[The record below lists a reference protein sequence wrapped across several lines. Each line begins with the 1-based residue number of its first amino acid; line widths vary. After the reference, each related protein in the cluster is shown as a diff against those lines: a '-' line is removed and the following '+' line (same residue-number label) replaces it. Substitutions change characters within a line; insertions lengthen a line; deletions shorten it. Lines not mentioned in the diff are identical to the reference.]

1 MEYDPQEALRVDEGE
16 LELTVEAAAQAA
28 AFREQLAANES
39 AQAAVAEPAPTGV
52 QEQALQPEVSTEPQ
66 LEQPTGLQPVE
77 TSPFRK
83 PDGTLDIEK
92 ARQYGAERDMDLA
105 TGLLDFGVETLNWA
119 LRTDIP
125 KIPKYENDIAEGVR
139 KIASVVIPTYLG
151 GQAIKAVTAAGKARL
166 GWNIGNTPFFRW
178 LGDRTAETVAGLGVG
193 LISSEYEE
201 DNLLGMAKKALPPQY
216 DFIPDSLATLDTDT
230 PDDKR
235 RKNIYQDVGLGI
247 VTELAVGVTKMGSA
261 MLGET
266 LEQVKLN
273 RMIGNTKASRKWLET
288 NAPPKA
294 TTIEESIELGMLK
307 QDEALDEAG
316 AYGRYLNPAMDEP
329 IKGVHDVFDYN
340 EIGVRTV
347 DDFGIVG
354 ASVDQSRI
362 TRNLDSVDGRIGN
375 IISEPA
381 IKYGLSGEGNLD
393 DVVLGLAKQLND
405 AGDIS
410 AAGKGWTISLDDQID
425 DTLNITQQLFDPR
438 MSREDVLRIVEPFT
452 SVDESGKQVLS
463 EAGFGMISAALRDFG
478 DQVTSMDVTRAHSLL
493 AGSLSGR
500 VSDLAEG
507 VRLMEGTAAVE
518 AAQDKIIDLMKYLVQ
533 LDGSATY
540 YKNRKVDLLAQVK
553 NGFKNIQ
560 GYNEATIEGAEQVNK
575 EIFKKAERFGT
586 TVAAIAEAKPQLM
599 RQFLLAY
606 EMSDGKISTIREL
619 NQFIF
624 DKTINLGKA
633 VVDFNPEVDNKL
645 LSGIWSNLYASYLS
659 AFKTPI
665 SALTGA
671 VGGIVSKPVTHF
683 IGAMAH
689 FDFKAIKRNYLAYGA
704 MQDSLSRALPYMGS
718 VMAKASKNVDDI
730 ASVTRRDLLLKQ
742 EKDIELLKE
751 IAASREAEG
760 DWGLSYIVQNM
771 EMLNNFAKDPVT
783 RFGPNALIAT
793 DGFTGAMNAHA
804 ESYFRAMDELAESGK
819 PVTKETLKP
828 IADKYYQKMFDSNG
842 LIKDEAVKWTN
853 NEMALNLDS
862 PLVDNMSGF
871 ASRLTFMKPFLMF
884 PTTGANVISM
894 FGKYAPWAPFQRD
907 YNELALAPL
916 KQILDNEE
924 FVDHI
929 LTSRGVNIE
938 NMSAFAK
945 ANRVTD
951 LKYEAMGRK
960 ALGTAAVAGVF
971 AFMQDDRITGDGHF
985 DKETQSSRVKNS
997 NWKPRS
1003 IKGLDGK
1010 YYSYNWLGPIA
1021 DWVAFTVNVFDN
1033 FDSLGSTGIEHF
1045 SQQAAFVL
1053 SASITDNTGLSTL
1066 RPLLEML
1073 GGNEGAKDRFAAGF
1087 LNGLGPLSG
1096 QRGEWSRIFTDGLRI
1111 VQDDLTGYIGNRN
1124 RFAEGILGVTSA
1136 PYIYSPVSGKKANSY
1151 GFLQR
1156 LYNAY
1161 SPMPIH
1167 AEQSEE
1173 EEFLQA
1179 IEYDVSTTF
1188 KTKEGVKVPPATQ
1201 SELFRL
1207 MGERELFKKGI
1218 RQVMREVKEWRSLE
1232 SFDEMRRKGKDA
1244 DIKTWHGIHKRIRAY
1259 QKEAEALAYMELDP
1273 TLKQHIVNAQLEKF
1287 EQEQSSIY
1295 GQEIDESLNIRR

>member
-1 MEYDPQEALRVDEGE
+1 MEYDPREAFRVDEGD
-16 LELTVEAAAQAA
+16 LELTDEAAAQAA
-28 AFREQLAANES
+28 AYREE
-39 AQAAVAEPAPTGV
+39 QAAQEAVALEPAPTGV
-52 QEQALQPEVSTEPQ
+52 QEQAPQPEVSTELQ

-92 ARQYGAERDMDLA
+92 ARQYGAERDMDLP

-178 LGDRTAETVAGLGVG
+178 LGDRSAETAASVVVG
-193 LISSEYEE
+193 SISSEYEE

-230 PDDKR
+230 ADDKR
-235 RKNIYQDVGLGI
+235 RKNIYQDLGLGI

-261 MLGET
+261 MFGET

-340 EIGVRTV
+340 EIGIRTV

-375 IISEPA
+375 VISEPA
-381 IKYGLSGEGNLD
+381 IKYGLSGEGNID

-507 VRLMEGTAAVE
+507 MRLMEGTAAVE
-518 AAQDKIIDLMKYLVQ
+518 AAQEKIIDLMKYLVQ

-606 EMSDGKISTIREL
+606 EMTDGKISTIRDL
-619 NQFIF
+619 NNFIF
-624 DKTINLGKA
+624 DKTINLGKGI
-633 VVDFNPEVDNKL
+633 VDFNPEVDNKL
-645 LSGIWSNLYASYLS
+645 LSGLWSNVYASYLS
-659 AFKTPI
+659 AFKTPMQ
-665 SALTGA
+665 AFAGG
-671 VGGIVSKPVTHF
+671 VGGLISKPVTHF

-689 FDFKAIKRNYLAYGA
+689 WDFKAIKRNYLAYGA
-704 MQDSLSRALPYMGS
+704 MQDSLRRALPYMGS

-742 EKDIELLKE
+742 EADLELLRE
-751 IAASREAEG
+751 IAKSREAEG
-760 DWGLSYIVQNM
+760 NWGLSYIVQQM
-771 EMLNNFAKDPVT
+771 EMFNAFSKDPVT
-783 RFGPNALIAT
+783 RWGPNSLIAT

-804 ESYFRAMDELAESGK
+804 ESYFRAMDEIAESGK
-819 PVTKETLKP
+819 PLTRETIKP
-828 IADKYYQKMFDSNG
+828 IADKHYRKMFDANG

-862 PLVDNMSGF
+862 PLVENMNGF
-871 ASRLTFMKPFLMF
+871 AQRITFMKPFLMF
-884 PTTGANVISM
+884 PTTGANRISM
-894 FGKYAPWAPFQRD
+894 FGKYAPFAPFQRD
-907 YNELALAPL
+907 YNELAFTPL
-916 KQILDNEE
+916 KQLLANEE
-924 FVDHI
+924 YVDYI
-929 LTSRGVNIE
+929 LTSRGVDIE
-938 NMSAFAK
+938 NMSALAK

-960 ALGTAAVAGVF
+960 AIGTAAVAGVF
-971 AFMQDDRITGDGHF
+971 AFMQDDRITGDGHY
-985 DKETQSSRVKNS
+985 DKETQASRVKNS

-1010 YYSYNWLGPIA
+1010 YYSYANLGPLA
-1021 DWVAFTVNVFDN
+1021 DWIATTVNMFDN
-1033 FDSLGSTGIEHF
+1033 FDSIGSTGIETL
-1045 SQQAAFVL
+1045 APKIAFVL
-1053 SASITDNTGLSTL
+1053 SASITDNTGLSTV

-1073 GGNEGAKDRFAAGF
+1073 GGNEGARNRWAAGF
-1087 LNGLGPLSG
+1087 LNGLGPLAG
-1096 QRGEWSRIFTDGLRI
+1096 QRGEWSRIFSDGLRM
-1111 VQDDLTGYIGNRN
+1111 VENDMLSYIGNRN
-1124 RFAEGILGVTSA
+1124 RFAEGILGNTSA
-1136 PYIYSPVSGKKANSY
+1136 PYVYSPVSGKKANSY

-1188 KTKEGVKVPPATQ
+1188 KTKEGVKVPIATQ
-1201 SELFRL
+1201 SELFRI
-1207 MGERELFKKGI
+1207 MGEQGHFRDAIKEVI
-1218 RQVMREVKEWRSLE
+1218 RSNKEWRSME
-1232 SFDEMRRKGKDA
+1232 SFEEMRAKGKEPDL
-1244 DIKTWHGIHKRIRAY
+1244 KQWHNIHGRLRTAQKFAEQQAY
-1259 QKEAEALAYMELDP
+1259 LALDP
-1273 TLKQHIVNAQLEKF
+1273 QLKQDIITAQVEQMEKERASF
-1287 EQEQSSIY
+1287 Y